1 MPQAMRPWTSVFV
14 ASDALSW
21 EGIPGWIRYSLAF
34 VIPLLAT
41 LALTP
46 VAGRLAGRFDVMDH
60 PGAHKTHVGPTPYL
74 GGVAVAAGLLVIGWL
89 SAGANGQLLVVVGG
103 ALVLGFVG
111 LLDDVQPVSP
121 WIRLAYQVVAAI
133 SLWLVGVRAG
143 VFDATW
149 IDLPITVMW
158 VVAVTNAFNFID
170 NMDGIAAGVTIAS
183 ALGIAAIAGYNG
195 DYLVTSLALATAGA
209 ALGFLRYNIPPAKIF
224 LGDAGSMLLGFMV
237 AALILKL
244 DLPVGPSAP
253 RVLSTV
259 LLAGVP
265 LFDLSVVMIARLR
278 DRRPIWRGSTD
289 HTSHRMAAAGR
300 SRRRVLV
307 YSIAAQLLCSAL
319 AYTVYRQSQAIVI
332 GVGVAVGVVWL
343 VLLGIF
349 LRMPGL
355 TVAVDPSLAD
365 REAVPSS

>member
-1 MPQAMRPWTSVFV
+1 M
-14 ASDALSW
+14 SW
-21 EGIPGWIRYSLAF
+21 I
-34 VIPLLAT
+34 
-41 LALTP
+41 
-46 VAGRLAGRFDVMDH
+46 D
-60 PGAHKTHVGPTPYL
+60 PGAHKTHAGPTPYL

-170 NMDGIAAGVTIAS
+170 NMDGIAAGVAAAS
-183 ALGIAAIAGYNG
+183 ALGIAAIAGFNG

-209 ALGFLRYNIPPAKIF
+209 ALGFLRYNVPPARIF

-244 DLPVGPSAP
+244 DLPVGPPAP

-265 LFDLSVVMIARLR
+265 LFDLSVVVIARLR
-278 DRRPIWRGSTD
+278 DRRPYLARQHGPHIAPDGRRRSFPPPGARLLD
-289 HTSHRMAAAGR
+289 HGTARVFCPRLHGVPAVAGR
-300 SRRRVLV
+300 RDRRGCGDRRRV
-307 YSIAAQLLCSAL
+307 
-319 AYTVYRQSQAIVI
+319 
-332 GVGVAVGVVWL
+332 VAVAGDL
-343 VLLGIF
+343 PSDA
-349 LRMPGL
+349 R
-355 TVAVDPSLAD
+355 VDRRGRSVRSLAWN
-365 REAVPSS
+365 R

>member
-1 MPQAMRPWTSVFV
+1 M
-14 ASDALSW
+14 
-21 EGIPGWIRYSLAF
+21 
-34 VIPLLAT
+34 
-41 LALTP
+41 
-46 VAGRLAGRFDVMDH
+46 
-60 PGAHKTHVGPTPYL
+60 
-74 GGVAVAAGLLVIGWL
+74 AAGLLVIAWL

-149 IDLPITVMW
+149 IDLPITVLW

-170 NMDGIAAGVTIAS
+170 NMDGIAAGVAIAS

-253 RVLSTV
+253 RMLSTV

-265 LFDLSVVMIARLR
+265 LFDLSVVVIARLR
-278 DRRPIWRGSTD
+278 DRPTD
-289 HTSHRMAAAGR
+289 LAAAAR
-300 SRRRVLV
+300 TTRRTGWPPPVVRAAMCSL
-307 YSIAAQLLCSAL
+307 YSIAAQLVCSVL
-319 AYTVYRQSQAIVI
+319 AYVDV
-332 GVGVAVGVVWL
+332 
-343 VLLGIF
+343 
-349 LRMPGL
+349 P
-355 TVAVDPSLAD
+355 TVAGRRD
-365 REAVPSS
+365 RRGCGVSASRGWCCCGSSFGCPG

>member
-1 MPQAMRPWTSVFV
+1 MPPWAPSL
-14 ASDALSW
+14 ADAALSW
-21 EGIPGWIRYSLAF
+21 ETVPAWLRYLIAF
-34 VIPLLAT
+34 LIPLVAT
-41 LALTP
+41 LILTP
-46 VAGRLAGRFDVMDH
+46 MAGRLAGRFDIMDR
-60 PGAHKTHVGPTPYL
+60 PGAHKTHLGATPYL
-74 GGVAVAAGLLVIGWL
+74 GGVAVAGGLLLVGWL
-89 SAGANGQLLVVVGG
+89 SAGASGQLFVAVGG

-133 SLWLVGVRAG
+133 SLWLVGIRAG

-149 IDLPITVMW
+149 IDLPITLLW

-170 NMDGIAAGVTIAS
+170 NMDGIAAGVAIAS

-224 LGDAGSMLLGFMV
+224 LGDAGSMLLGFMI

-244 DLPVGPSAP
+244 DLPVGPSPP
-253 RVLSTV
+253 RVLSTM

-265 LFDLSVVMIARLR
+265 LFDLSVVVIARVR

-289 HTSHRMAAAGR
+289 HTSHRMTAAGR
-300 SRRRVLV
+300 SRRHVLV
-307 YSIAAQLLCSAL
+307 YSIAAQLVCSVL
-319 AYTVYRQSQAIVI
+319 AYAVYRQSQAVVI
-332 GVGVAVGVVWL
+332 GLGLAVCVAWL

-355 TVAVDPSLAD
+355 TVAVDPTLAD
-365 REAVPSS
+365 ADIAPG

>member
-1 MPQAMRPWTSVFV
+1 M
-14 ASDALSW
+14 
-21 EGIPGWIRYSLAF
+21 
-34 VIPLLAT
+34 IPLLAT

-60 PGAHKTHVGPTPYL
+60 PGAHKTHLGPTPYL

-143 VFDATW
+143 VFDAAW
-149 IDLPITVMW
+149 IDLPITVLW

-170 NMDGIAAGVTIAS
+170 NMDGIAAGVATAS
-183 ALGIAAIAGYNG
+183 ALGIAAIAGHNG

-265 LFDLSVVMIARLR
+265 LFDLSVVVIARLR
-278 DRRPIWRGSTD
+278 DGRPIWLRQHGPHIASDGRQGSFAPPGAGVLDRG
-289 HTSHRMAAAGR
+289 AA
-300 SRRRVLV
+300 RVLCPRLRRCTGSRNSTV
-307 YSIAAQLLCSAL
+307 IA
-319 AYTVYRQSQAIVI
+319 
-332 GVGVAVGVVWL
+332 VGVAFGVVWL
-343 VLLGIF
+343 VLLWTF
-349 LRMPGL
+349 LGCPGW
-355 TVAVDPSLAD
+355 
-365 REAVPSS
+365 